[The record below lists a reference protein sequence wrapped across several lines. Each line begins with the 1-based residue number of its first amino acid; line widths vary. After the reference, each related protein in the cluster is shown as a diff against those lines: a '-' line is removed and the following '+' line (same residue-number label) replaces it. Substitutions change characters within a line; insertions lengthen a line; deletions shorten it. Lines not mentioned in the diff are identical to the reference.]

1 MRIAII
7 GAGMA
12 GLACAERLIAQGH
25 EVRLFDKGRGPGGR
39 MSTRRVETAEGVA
52 EFDHGAQY
60 FTVRDQAFR
69 RRVEAW
75 IATGCVAAWPAAGND
90 AKREVQSEAYVG
102 VPAMSAPLREMA
114 QALGARFATQVT
126 RLERHAGGFRLRTA
140 SAEIIDADAAV
151 LALPAEQAAAMLAL
165 TAPDLAAQASA
176 VPTAPCWTVLLAF
189 SQPLA
194 TAVPCWRGGDTGILA
209 WAARNSSKPGRSG
222 PESWVLQAGA
232 DWSQR
237 HLEADPDWVAKALQA
252 ALSQWLGIPSPPPL
266 VVQSHRW
273 RFARSGAAGSL
284 ALWDRHRRLGVCG
297 DWLIGPRVE
306 AAWLSGTALADQ
318 IGAANPGE

>member
-114 QALGARFATQVT
+114 QAIGARFATQVT

-222 PESWVLQAGA
+222 PESWVLQAPTGRNVIWRPIPTGSRRRCRPRCRNGWAFRRRRPSSCKAIAGA
-232 DWSQR
+232 
-237 HLEADPDWVAKALQA
+237 
-252 ALSQWLGIPSPPPL
+252 SPGPARRDR
-266 VVQSHRW
+266 S
-273 RFARSGAAGSL
+273 RSGIAIAAS
-284 ALWDRHRRLGVCG
+284 AS
-297 DWLIGPRVE
+297 
-306 AAWLSGTALADQ
+306 AATG
-318 IGAANPGE
+318 